1 MRLCLHL
8 NQNLYFAF
16 SYEVAVSKQNK
27 LLARVRD
34 TSQNH
39 KLIYIFI
46 FFKKFKKYLLGTKYK
61 DNMRIMHQNVDLIN
75 EINELKREKKIL
87 HDIKLSN
94 NNKIQKLKEIEVL
107 KAEDG

>member
-1 MRLCLHL
+1 MGLKEKFTK
-8 NQNLYFAF
+8 NLQVHA
-16 SYEVAVSKQNK
+16 Q
-27 LLARVRD
+27 
-34 TSQNH
+34 
-39 KLIYIFI
+39 
-46 FFKKFKKYLLGTKYK
+46 